1 MSGDVRDIQWRSV
14 PNRTLMPRPT
24 TTDRRV
30 RRTERH
36 LGDALVGL
44 LHEKPYESIAVKEIL
59 ARANVGR
66 STFYAHFRGKDE
78 LLANELR
85 EMLGVSLSRAMERA
99 SRTERVIAFAR
110 PILERVE
117 RSRVHGAATVGPS
130 QHAVHEQV
138 ERLIAELVAVDLKR
152 LGMSDAT
159 TGAALP
165 RGLLARHV
173 AATFVRVLTW
183 WGESGHAVSAVE
195 ADARFRALVL
205 PVLAEVLKWP

>member
-1 MSGDVRDIQWRSV
+1 MSADLRDIRHRSV
-14 PNRTLMPRPT
+14 PNRTLLPMPRPA

-66 STFYAHFRGKDE
+66 STFYAHFSSKDE

-85 EMLGVSLSRAMERA
+85 QILGVSVPRAMERA
-99 SRTERVIAFAR
+99 GRAERVIAFAR
-110 PILERVE
+110 PILERIE
-117 RSRVHGAATVGPS
+117 RGRVHATATVGQS
-130 QHAVHEQV
+130 QHAVHAQV
-138 ERLIAELVAVDLKR
+138 ERLIAELVAVELKR
-152 LGMSDAT
+152 LGVSDAFA
-159 TGAALP
+159 GAALP
-165 RGLLARHV
+165 RGLLARHI

-183 WGESGHAVSAVE
+183 WGENGHAVSAVE
-195 ADARFRALVL
+195 VDARFRALVL
-205 PVLAEVLKWP
+205 PVLAEVLS

>member
-1 MSGDVRDIQWRSV
+1 MS
-14 PNRTLMPRPT
+14 RPT
-24 TTDRRV
+24 TTDRRA

-59 ARANVGR
+59 ARANIGR

-85 EMLGVSLSRAMERA
+85 QILGVSVPRAMEPTNRA
-99 SRTERVIAFAR
+99 ERVIVFAR
-110 PILERVE
+110 PILERIE
-117 RSRVHGAATVGPS
+117 RGRVHGAPTVGQS

-152 LGMSDAT
+152 LGMSDAS
-159 TGAALP
+159 TGAPLP
-165 RGLLARHV
+165 RELLARHV

-183 WGESGHAVSAVE
+183 WGESGHAVSAGE

-205 PVLAEVLKWP
+205 PVLAKVLA